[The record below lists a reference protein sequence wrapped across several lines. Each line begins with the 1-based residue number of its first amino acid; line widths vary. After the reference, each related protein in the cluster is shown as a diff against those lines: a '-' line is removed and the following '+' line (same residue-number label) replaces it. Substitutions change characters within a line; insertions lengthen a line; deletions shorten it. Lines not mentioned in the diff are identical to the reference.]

1 MPSPSVAN
9 YYIPMSNGCIY
20 PIGEKSTIYTIST
33 YIETIY
39 TNPETKNESMPFY
52 KQFSLLVLYEDMI
65 YRCCHVRY

>member
-39 TNPETKNESMPFY
+39 TNPETKNESMPFIS
-52 KQFSLLVLYEDMI
+52 SLFACSI
-65 YRCCHVRY
+65 RRYDI

>member
-39 TNPETKNESMPFY
+39 TNPETKNENMPFISNLFAY
-52 KQFSLLVLYEDMI
+52 SI
-65 YRCCHVRY
+65 RRYDI

>member
-20 PIGEKSTIYTIST
+20 PIEEKSTIYTIST

-39 TNPETKNESMPFY
+39 TKP
-52 KQFSLLVLYEDMI
+52 
-65 YRCCHVRY
+65 

>member
-39 TNPETKNESMPFY
+39 TNPETKNESMPFISNLFAY
-52 KQFSLLVLYEDMI
+52 SI
-65 YRCCHVRY
+65 RRYDI